1 MRNELRLT
9 ANEQI
14 EDAANGY
21 AEWGDVPMEAKLKI
35 YLAQAKE
42 DEELWESLF
51 NQDEKFDNHGENLM
65 ADMLEFGMLED
76 YVKFR
81 QVFFVN
87 LDAYLSDSISD
98 EFYKTQER
106 FKHNRYG
113 Q

>member
-1 MRNELRLT
+1 MPCDEDGCDIHDYPIASPWCEYKWHLERTARASENTDKTVRKLT
-9 ANEQI
+9 
-14 EDAANGY
+14 
-21 AEWGDVPMEAKLKI
+21 
-35 YLAQAKE
+35 QAV
-42 DEELWESLF
+42 
-51 NQDEKFDNHGENLM
+51 NLM

-106 FKHNRYG
+106 FKNNRYG

>member
-42 DEELWESLF
+42 DEEL
-51 NQDEKFDNHGENLM
+51 
-65 ADMLEFGMLED
+65 
-76 YVKFR
+76 
-81 QVFFVN
+81 
-87 LDAYLSDSISD
+87 
-98 EFYKTQER
+98 
-106 FKHNRYG
+106 
-113 Q
+113 